1 MKNYFKRIISAVM
14 SAALCLQCGIM
25 NSSAAEET
33 PSGIA
38 VTDIQSAIEEHVK
51 DIPYS
56 SFAVSVFHG
65 DETVYTG
72 YYGEIDR
79 NNKIAADENSVYEW
93 GSITKTLTWVSVLQL
108 YEQGKIDLNEDI
120 RTYLPEGYLKNLKYD
135 DKITM
140 LNLMNHNAGWCESTY
155 NIFVTDENQLTTL
168 EEMVQDLE
176 PAQIWRPGEVTSYS
190 NYGAALAGLIVERVS
205 GESYIDY
212 VNKHIFDKLGMEQ
225 TSVAPDFND
234 NPWVRTQR
242 EKLKAYAVLGDNIMP
257 GGLDMGFIP
266 IYPAGSACG
275 TIEDITKYGKALT
288 DESAPLFENPETQAI
303 IFEGSSFYGDTDTVK
318 CNYGFWPMEH
328 SAMCYGHDGGTLAC
342 ISNFAFDPE
351 SDWGVAVFTNTR
363 TAINITQGLTQ
374 LIMGEAET
382 ENKAASDDGK
392 MIDLSGIYMPSR
404 ANHKGILKVYGLL
417 SVLPVSRIDDDKFGV
432 AGLIDIEYKGN
443 GFYSVKQE
451 GVDGSYIMYPHT
463 LDDGTTIVDMG
474 AMSYIKDDT
483 VIPKIVLFIVFL
495 LMAVVSAVI
504 VFVKFIL
511 ILAKK
516 RKTYKGSKII
526 SIAQL
531 FKIWAV
537 AAAVPMLISTI
548 GPTKMTGILFAVAAV
563 LCALFAAAAIVS
575 DIMALCSKAENKAKP
590 WRYIFN
596 IIFNS
601 VAIATVLV
609 LEIYQFW
616 GC

>member
-1 MKNYFKRIISAVM
+1 MKNYFNRIISAVM

-25 NSSAAEET
+25 NTSAAEET

-38 VTDIQSAIEEHVK
+38 VNDIQSAIEEHVK
-51 DIPYS
+51 DVPYA

-72 YYGEIDR
+72 YYGEIDME
-79 NNKIAADENSVYEW
+79 NHISSDENSVYEW

-120 RTYLPEGYLKNLKYD
+120 RTYLPAGYFKNLKYD

-155 NIFVTDENQLTTL
+155 NIFESDENKLTTL
-168 EEMVQDLE
+168 EEMVQDAE

-234 NPWVRTQR
+234 NSWVRTQR
-242 EKLKAYAVLGDNIMP
+242 EKLKAYAALGDNIMP
-257 GGLDMGFIP
+257 GSLDMGFIP

-275 TIEDITKYGKALT
+275 TIEDITKYCKALT
-288 DESAPLFENPETQAI
+288 DESAPLFENPETQAM
-303 IFEGSSFYGDTDTVK
+303 IFEGSSFYGDTDK
-318 CNYGFWPMEH
+318 AMCNYGFWPMDY
-328 SAMCYGHDGGTLAC
+328 SVMCYGHDGGTLAC

-351 SDWGVAVFTNTR
+351 SDWGIAVFTNTR

-382 ENKAASDDGK
+382 ESGTASDDGK
-392 MIDLSGIYMPSR
+392 MTDLSGIYLPSR
-404 ANHKGILKVYGLL
+404 TTHKGILKLYSLL
-417 SVLPVSRIDDDKFGV
+417 SVLPVSRIDDGKFGV
-432 AGLIDIEYKGN
+432 AGMVEIEYTGD
-443 GFYSVKQE
+443 GFYSVKQ
-451 GVDGSYIMYPHT
+451 DGMDATYTMYPDT
-463 LDDGTTIVDMG
+463 LEDGTKTAFLG
-474 AMSYIKDDT
+474 AMTYIQDNT
-483 VIPKIVLFIVFL
+483 VIPKIALLAVFL
-495 LMAVVSAVI
+495 IMAVVSAVI
-504 VFVKFIL
+504 VLVKFIL
-511 ILAKK
+511 VLAKK
-516 RKTYKGSKII
+516 RKTYKGSRII
-526 SIAQL
+526 SLAQL
-531 FKIWAV
+531 FKIV
-537 AAAVPMLISTI
+537 PIAAAVPMLFSPI
-548 GPTKMTGILFAVAAV
+548 GVTRPLGIIFAAASAV
-563 LCALFAAAAIVS
+563 CAVFAAAAIVS
-575 DIMALCSKAENKAKP
+575 DIMALCSKAENKAKG
-590 WRYIFN
+590 WRYILN
-596 IIFNS
+596 IIWNS
-601 VAIATVLV
+601 LTVAAVLV
-609 LEIYQFW
+609 FEMYRFW

>member
-14 SAALCLQCGIM
+14 SAAVCLQCGVM
-25 NSSAAEET
+25 NTSAAEET

-51 DIPYS
+51 DIPYA
-56 SFAVSVFHG
+56 SFAVTVFHG

-79 NNKIAADENSVYEW
+79 ENKIAADENSVYEW

-120 RTYLPEGYLKNLKYD
+120 RTYLPEGYIRNLKYD
-135 DKITM
+135 EPITM

-168 EEMVQDLE
+168 EKMVQDLE
-176 PAQIWRPGEVTSYS
+176 PAQIWRPGEVSSYS

-212 VNKHIFDKLGMEQ
+212 VNKHIFDKLGMEH

-234 NPWVRTQR
+234 NPWVREQR
-242 EKLKAYAVLGDNIMP
+242 EKLKAYAALGDNVIAS
-257 GGLDMGFIP
+257 GADLFFIP

-275 TIEDITKYGKALT
+275 TIEDIAKYGKALT
-288 DESAPLFENPETQAI
+288 DESAPLFENPETQAM

-363 TAINITQGLTQ
+363 TATEVAYGLTQ
-374 LIMGEAET
+374 LIMGEAKTDSEPAAGDT
-382 ENKAASDDGK
+382 EKV
-392 MIDLSGIYMPSR
+392 DLSGIYVNSR
-404 ANHKGILKVYGLL
+404 SYHKGILKLITSLNCMPATRVEEGKYT
-417 SVLPVSRIDDDKFGV
+417 V
-432 AGLIDIEYKGN
+432 AGIADITYIGN
-443 GFYSVKQE
+443 GLYSFVQE
-451 GVDGSYIMYPHT
+451 GVGSGILALKV
-463 LDDGTTIVDMG
+463 LDDGTKIVDMG
-474 AMSYIKDDT
+474 SMSFIQDNMF
-483 VIPKIVLFIVFL
+483 IPKIAL
-495 LMAVVSAVI
+495 LVIFVIMAIASGII

-511 ILAKK
+511 VLAKK
-516 RKTYKGSKII
+516 RKTYKGSKQI
-526 SIAQL
+526 SLAQL
-531 FKIWAV
+531 FKLAPI
-537 AAAVPMLISTI
+537 AAAVPMLVSSI
-548 GPTKMTGILFAVAAV
+548 GVTKTLGII
-563 LCALFAAAAIVS
+563 FAAASAICAVFAAIAVVS
-575 DIMALCSKAENKAKP
+575 DITALCSKAENKAKA
-590 WRYIFN
+590 WRYILN
-596 IIFNS
+596 IIWNILT
-601 VAIATVLV
+601 VATVLV
-609 LEIYQFW
+609 FEMYQFW

>member
-14 SAALCLQCGIM
+14 SAAVCLQCGALI
-25 NSSAAEET
+25 SYAAEKT

-56 SFAVSVFHG
+56 SFAISVFHG

-72 YYGEIDR
+72 YYGEIDME
-79 NNKIAADENSVYEW
+79 NKIAADENSVYEW

-120 RTYLPEGYLKNLKYD
+120 RTYLPEGYMKNLKYD

-155 NIFVTDENQLTTL
+155 NIFVTDENQLKRL
-168 EEMVQDLE
+168 GEMIQDVE

-212 VNKHIFDKLGMEQ
+212 VNNHIFDKLGMEQ

-234 NPWVRTQR
+234 NPWVREQR
-242 EKLKAYAVLGDNIMP
+242 EKLKAYAAMGDNVIAT
-257 GGLDMGFIP
+257 GADLFFIP

-275 TIEDITKYGKALT
+275 TIEDIAKYGKALT
-288 DESAPLFENPETQAI
+288 DESAPLFENPETQAM

-318 CNYGFWPMEH
+318 CNYGFWPMEY
-328 SAMCYGHDGGTLAC
+328 SVRTYGHDGGTLAG

-351 SDWGVAVFTNTR
+351 SDWGVAVFTNTG
-363 TAINITQGLTQ
+363 TAIDLTMGLTQ
-374 LIMGEAET
+374 LIMGES
-382 ENKAASDDGK
+382 ENEYQAGFDDGK
-392 MIDLSGIYMPSR
+392 MTDLSGIYLTSR
-404 ANHKGILKVYGLL
+404 TNHKGIIKAYGLL
-417 SVLPVSRIDDDKFGV
+417 SVLPVSRLDDGKFGV
-432 AGLIDIEYKGN
+432 AGLVDIEYIGN
-443 GFYSVKQE
+443 GLYSVKQE
-451 GVDGSYIMYPHT
+451 GLDGSYTMYPHN
-463 LDDGTTIVDMG
+463 LDDGTMIVDMG
-474 AMSYIKDDT
+474 AMTYIKNDT
-483 VIPKIVLFIVFL
+483 VIPKIILFAVFL
-495 LMAVVSAVI
+495 IMAVVSAVI

-511 ILAKK
+511 VLAKK
-516 RKTYKGSKII
+516 RKTYKGSRII

-531 FKIWAV
+531 FKVTAV
-537 AAAVPMLISTI
+537 AAIVPMLISSVGT
-548 GPTKMTGILFAVAAV
+548 TKPLGILFAVAAAV
-563 LCALFAAAAIVS
+563 CAVSAAAAVVS
-575 DIMALCSKAENKAKP
+575 DIVALCSKAENKAKP

-596 IIFNS
+596 IIWNILT
-601 VAIATVLV
+601 IATVLV
-609 LEIYQFW
+609 FEMYQFW

>member
-1 MKNYFKRIISAVM
+1 MKNYFKRVISAVM
-14 SAALCLQCGIM
+14 SAAVCLQCGALI
-25 NSSAAEET
+25 SYAAEET

-56 SFAVSVFHG
+56 SFAISVFHG

-79 NNKIAADENSVYEW
+79 ENKIAADENSVYEW

-108 YEQGKIDLNEDI
+108 YEQGKVDLNEDI
-120 RTYLPEGYLKNLKYD
+120 RTYLPEDYMKNLKYD

-155 NIFVTDENQLTTL
+155 NIFVTDENQLKSL
-168 EEMVQDLE
+168 GEMIQDVE
-176 PAQIWRPGEVTSYS
+176 PAQIWHPGEVTSYS
-190 NYGAALAGLIVERVS
+190 NYGAALAGYIVECVS

-212 VNKHIFDKLGMEQ
+212 VNNHIFDKLGMEQ

-234 NPWVRTQR
+234 NSWVREQR
-242 EKLKAYAVLGDNIMP
+242 EKLKAYAAVGDDVMP
-257 GGLDMGFIP
+257 GGVDMSYITP
-266 IYPAGSACG
+266 YPAGSACG

-288 DESAPLFENPETQAI
+288 DESAPLFENPETQAM

-318 CNYGFWPMEH
+318 CNYGFWPMEY
-328 SAMCYGHDGGTLAC
+328 SVRTYGHDGGTLAG

-351 SDWGVAVFTNTR
+351 SNWGVAVFTNTG
-363 TAINITQGLTQ
+363 TVIDLTMGLTQ

-382 ENKAASDDGK
+382 KDNSASDDGK
-392 MIDLSGIYMPSR
+392 MTDLSGIYLPSR
-404 ANHKGILKVYGLL
+404 TTRRGILKVYGLL
-417 SVLPVSRIDDDKFGV
+417 SVLPVSRIDDGKFGV
-432 AGLIDIEYKGN
+432 AGLVDIEYIGN
-443 GFYSVKQE
+443 GLYSVKQE
-451 GVDGSYIMYPHT
+451 GVDGSYTMYPHN
-463 LDDGTTIVDMG
+463 LDDGTMIVDMG
-474 AMSYIKDDT
+474 AMTYIKNDT
-483 VIPKIVLFIVFL
+483 VIPKIILLVVFL

-516 RKTYKGSKII
+516 RKTYKGSRII

-531 FKIWAV
+531 FKVTAV
-537 AAAVPMLISTI
+537 AAIVPMLISSVGT
-548 GPTKMTGILFAVAAV
+548 TKPLGILFAVAAAV
-563 LCALFAAAAIVS
+563 CAVSAAAAVVS
-575 DIMALCSKAENKAKP
+575 DIVALCSKAENKAKP
-590 WRYIFN
+590 WRYILNIVFN
-596 IIFNS
+596 II
-601 VAIATVLV
+601 AAATVV
-609 LEIYQFW
+609 IFEMYQFW